1 MNEQLTYAI
10 LQFGPG
16 CNTANHPAAYLALA
30 RGYLEAG
37 DALVDRLPND
47 LGTSYHPLVM
57 PIIFL
62 YRHAIELS
70 LKALIR
76 VEREKGVTAKQNFEN
91 HEHGLAILLRFAA
104 QHLPPGTVLSEP
116 YRSVVGIFDT
126 IDHRSYDCRYPTA
139 TDGRSPSRATWS
151 FEVFPFRDAISAARE
166 EISGKVVLDLIR
178 RSSADEE
185 RQRMEAV
192 LSVMT

>member
-10 LQFGPG
+10 LQLGPAG
-16 CNTANHPAAYLALA
+16 NTANHPAAYLALA

-37 DALVDRLPND
+37 DVLADGLPSD
-47 LGTSYHPLVM
+47 LGTNYHSLVM
-57 PIIFL
+57 PIMFL

-76 VEREKGVTAKQNFEN
+76 MERKLGVSANEDFEN
-91 HEHGLAILLRFAA
+91 REHRLAILLRFVE

-116 YRSVVGIFDT
+116 YRSVVALFDA

-139 TDGRSPSRATWS
+139 SDGSSPSRATWS
-151 FEVFPFRDAISAARE
+151 FEFFPIRAAVSAARE
-166 EISGKVVLDLIR
+166 EISGKVVLDHIR
-178 RSSADEE
+178 SLADEE
-185 RQRMEAV
+185 RRKMRAV
-192 LSVMT
+192 LAVLT